1 MVSARRMHRWRPLS
15 GSKLGRSSP
24 VMPTWVKRMLAMLLV
39 AFTFLGI
46 LLPYLWI
53 QAEINEASAERRTW
67 SRILNETI
75 EEHQALQFRLS
86 ELQSARRIEQVA
98 IERLGMEKPTQVI
111 HVEPTLH

>member
-1 MVSARRMHRWRPLS
+1 MEASRAGAVPDADM
-15 GSKLGRSSP
+15 GKEN
-24 VMPTWVKRMLAMLLV
+24 ACNALV

-46 LLPYLWI
+46 LSPYPGSRQRSMKLLLKDYL
-53 QAEINEASAERRTW
+53 